1 MKMRVPL
8 SLKIMVP
15 LVGLIILAVTLSGFR
30 VYQISAERW
39 QTEMDTRLQRIATL
53 VANTVDRSAL
63 EQIRQPVDIDSPA
76 YTRVATQL
84 EQAVTASN
92 IAWIGIYYREHDY
105 FYYWVDYDYSGV
117 GYPFFYATPSH
128 FAAYQNQQSHQ
139 VQYTD
144 EFGSYYGFVAPIVVT
159 DAGGSRTIGLVEA
172 VVDLESR
179 DLLQR
184 EALQAVLPVLI
195 GVSAIAAI
203 LSLITAYILFGRS
216 FRQLRQGTMAL
227 AAGNFGHTINYS
239 SRFKDELDDLA
250 DTFNQMSIQLE
261 QLYRERVEQ
270 ERIQR
275 EIEIARRVQQALFP
289 AQIPQ
294 VSGLEIAA
302 FCQPHRETSGDF
314 YDLLALGDGHLGV
327 VIGDV
332 SGKSIPAAMVMVS
345 AQSTIRAEAHNHA
358 SPAQVLSHSNQ
369 MLYQNIPR
377 GMFAAASF
385 ARLDAHR
392 GEMIWANA
400 GQIYPVLLHRLRPPD
415 PKAYPRYLETTGAAF
430 PLGITGAIEYN
441 DQPLQLIPG
450 DTVLF
455 YTDGVIEAMNV
466 EREIYG
472 FERLETLVRTLAA
485 DLSPQAL
492 IDAVLADVTAFVGL
506 AEQHDDIT
514 LVAVKLAG
522 KA

>member
-1 MKMRVPL
+1 MKLRVPL
-8 SLKIMVP
+8 PVKIMAP
-15 LVGLIILAVTLSGFR
+15 LIGLLVLAVTLSGFR

-39 QTEMDTRLQRIATL
+39 QTEMDARLQRISTL
-53 VANTVDRSAL
+53 IANTVDRTTL
-63 EQIRQPVDIDSPA
+63 EQIRQPTDIDTPA
-76 YTRVATQL
+76 YAQIAAQL
-84 EQAVTASN
+84 EQGVTAGN
-92 IAWIGIYYREHDY
+92 IAWIGIYYREGDY
-105 FYYWVDYDYSGV
+105 FYYWVDYDHTGV
-117 GYPFFYATPSH
+117 GYPFFYATPGH
-128 FAAYQNQQSHQ
+128 FAAYEDQQPHQ

-144 EFGSYYGFVAPIVVT
+144 EFGSYYGFVAPIVVA
-159 DAGGSRTIGLVEA
+159 DNNGSQPIGLVEA

-184 EALQAVLPVLI
+184 EALQAVLPILI
-195 GVSAIAAI
+195 GVSGVAVI
-203 LSLITAYILFGRS
+203 LSLITTYILFGRP
-216 FRQLRQGTMAL
+216 FRQLRYGTMAI
-227 AAGNFGHTINYS
+227 AAGQFGHTIN
-239 SRFKDELDDLA
+239 RRTHFRDELDDLA
-250 DTFNQMSIQLE
+250 DTFNQMSTQLE

-294 VSGLEIAA
+294 IPGLEIAA
-302 FCQPHRETSGDF
+302 FCRPHRETSGDF
-314 YDLLALGDGHLGV
+314 YDLLALGDGNLGV

-345 AQSTIRAEAHNHA
+345 AQSTIRAEAHNHS
-358 SPAQVLSHSNQ
+358 SPAEVLSHSND

-377 GMFAAASF
+377 GMFAAVSF
-385 ARLDAHR
+385 ARLDAHE
-392 GEMIWANA
+392 GEMVWANA

-415 PKAYPRYLETTGAAF
+415 PNAYPRYLETTGAAF

-441 DQPLQLIPG
+441 DQPLRLIPG

-455 YTDGVIEAMNV
+455 YTDGVIEAMNI

-472 FERLETLVRTLAA
+472 FERLERLVRTLAA

-492 IDAVLADVTAFVGL
+492 IDAVLTDVTAFVGQ
-506 AEQHDDIT
+506 ADQHDDIT
-514 LVAVKLAG
+514 LVAVKLVDRD
-522 KA
+522 